1 MQNAKWSAPQL
12 LVGSFLVLIIIGSVL
27 LYMPWASNT
36 PTSYVDALFTSATSV
51 CITGLVVVD
60 TGTHWTLFGQII
72 ILLLVQVG
80 GLGVM
85 AFAGFF
91 AMLMGRK
98 IQLRERLL
106 MQQSINVSAVGGI
119 VRVFKYLLGFTFLL
133 EALGTIILAIKW
145 MPLMGMKKAL
155 WFGLFHSISAFNNA
169 GLDLFG
175 SFKSLTDFSHDITIN
190 LVISLLVIIG
200 GLGFYVC
207 YELYNYRR
215 VHKLSLHSKVVL
227 LTTLILIVLGTLILL
242 AAEYNHALKALTPG
256 HKLMVAFFQ
265 SISSRS
271 SGFATI
277 DINSLLL
284 PSQLLLIVFM
294 FIGASP
300 GSTGGGIKTTTVAL
314 MFAVVVAQIRGK
326 KDIEIFE
333 RRIVSSDIYPSFT
346 LFFMAIFVLI
356 IMIFLISLT
365 HPGDFLKILFDVT
378 SALGTV
384 GFSTGLCAEL
394 NGFGKILMVI
404 CMFLGRVG
412 PLTLGF
418 ALAYKKK
425 QPEIHYP
432 QGKIMIG

>member
-1 MQNAKWSAPQL
+1 
-12 LVGSFLVLIIIGSVL
+12 
-27 LYMPWASNT
+27 
-36 PTSYVDALFTSATSV
+36 
-51 CITGLVVVD
+51 
-60 TGTHWTLFGQII
+60 
-72 ILLLVQVG
+72 
-80 GLGVM
+80 
-85 AFAGFF
+85 
-91 AMLMGRK
+91 
-98 IQLRERLL
+98 
-106 MQQSINVSAVGGI
+106 
-119 VRVFKYLLGFTFLL
+119 
-133 EALGTIILAIKW
+133 
-145 MPLMGMKKAL
+145 
-155 WFGLFHSISAFNNA
+155 
-169 GLDLFG
+169 
-175 SFKSLTDFSHDITIN
+175 
-190 LVISLLVIIG
+190 
-200 GLGFYVC
+200 
-207 YELYNYRR
+207 
-215 VHKLSLHSKVVL
+215 
-227 LTTLILIVLGTLILL
+227 
-242 AAEYNHALKALTPG
+242 
-256 HKLMVAFFQ
+256 
-265 SISSRS
+265 
-271 SGFATI
+271 
-277 DINSLLL
+277 
-284 PSQLLLIVFM
+284 
-294 FIGASP
+294 
-300 GSTGGGIKTTTVAL
+300 